1 MLSSPIWFEFINR
14 FPPFFRQP
22 KSLSLESSAASAHC
36 DFEMEP
42 ECIFLKGCIL
52 SIYMYTRLNYVDA
65 PSILRCICI
74 HVAQSSKAR
83 PISHASSLKTLTCQ
97 GHLIHSC
104 ILRAVNSNWGK
115 WIEGTR
121 LKARLMLYFSELS
134 VKVYFVF
141 LYVFSLHFVHWW
153 SWALSLKASRD
164 NAIVHDGLK
173 I

>member
-1 MLSSPIWFEFINR
+1 MQPTAQTPNHVVITNLVWVYLS

-42 ECIFLKGCIL
+42 ECIFLKGYIL

-65 PSILRCICI
+65 PPILRCICI

-115 WIEGTR
+115 C
-121 LKARLMLYFSELS
+121 
-134 VKVYFVF
+134 VF

-164 NAIVHDGLK
+164 NAIVHHGLK